1 MAETNR
7 SRLLFMGAAYS
18 LGTFNDNFFK
28 QAALLLAIS
37 AGLTH
42 IQGIATTLFALPFV
56 VCAAW
61 SGWLADRFP
70 KERIVIGAKGLE
82 VLAMLIGAWGI
93 ITLNWVCIVAVV
105 TIMGLQSVIF
115 GPALNGS
122 IPELF
127 PLDKV
132 AKVNAILKLVTTVT
146 ILAGIALAGVAL
158 DQIWGQAWLPSDY
171 SSGRVLVGCIA
182 VAAALTGLTAAFF
195 IGGSQVRKS
204 DTSFPWA
211 GPLNSLRDCWLARR
225 EPVLCL
231 VLAAEAYFYF
241 MSSLAVLVIN
251 NLGLKQLGFSMT
263 LTSLLAAALMIGI
276 CLGAGLAGRGT
287 PLSWRKWMV
296 PACLVMGASLA
307 ASGLTALLPPSMRLP
322 FALAAYLIA
331 GTAGG
336 FYLIPL
342 SSFIQVRPHGQEK
355 GRVQGVSYFLAFGGI
370 LVSGQLFLFIGKLP
384 PGAGMVIVGG
394 FSLGAGL
401 LWWAIKRRLSERVW
415 GISGQNATLR
425 DSIFK

>member
-1 MAETNR
+1 
-7 SRLLFMGAAYS
+7 MGTAYA

-42 IQGIATTLFALPFV
+42 IQGLATTLFALPFV
-56 VCAAW
+56 LCAAW
-61 SGWLADRFP
+61 TGWLADRFP
-70 KERIVIGAKGLE
+70 KERIVVAAKGLE
-82 VLAMLIGAWGI
+82 LTAMLLGAYGI
-93 ITLNWVCIVAVV
+93 ITINWLCIVAMV

-122 IPELF
+122 IPQLF
-127 PLDKV
+127 PVKEV
-132 AKVNAILKLVTTVT
+132 ARVNAVLKLVTTMT
-146 ILAGIALAGVAL
+146 ILAGIILAGIAL
-158 DQIWGQAWLPSDY
+158 DQTWGQVWLPDDY
-171 SSGRVLVGCIA
+171 NFGQVLVGSTA
-182 VAAALTGLTAAFF
+182 VTAALAGLISAFC
-195 IGGSQVRKS
+195 IGGRKISASRVR
-204 DTSFPWA
+204 FPWA

-251 NLGLKQLGFSMT
+251 NLGLKLLEFSMT

-276 CLGAGLAGRGT
+276 CLGAGLAGRGS

-296 PACLVMGASLA
+296 PACIVMGLSLG
-307 ASGLTALLPPSMRLP
+307 ASGLAVFLPQMLRLP
-322 FALAAYLIA
+322 YALGLYLTA

-355 GRVQGVSYFLAFGGI
+355 GRVQGISYFLAFSGL
-370 LVSGQLFLFIGKLP
+370 LVSGQLFLFIGELSP
-384 PGAGMVIVGG
+384 ALGMIIVGA
-394 FSLGAGL
+394 FSLAAAL
-401 LWWAIKRRLSERVW
+401 VWHLSKR
-415 GISGQNATLR
+415 ALR
-425 DSIFK
+425 DRVNEINEGNVTLTGSIFI